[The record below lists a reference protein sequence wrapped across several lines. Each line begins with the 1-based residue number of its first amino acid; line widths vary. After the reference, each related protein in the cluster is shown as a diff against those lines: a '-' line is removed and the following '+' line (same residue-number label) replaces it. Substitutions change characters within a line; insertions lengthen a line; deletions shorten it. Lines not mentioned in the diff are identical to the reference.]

1 MQNFTAIMIA
11 IVLKDE
17 NVLSNPQLS
26 YDCLQTLLTSLR
38 RMCHCSCKCNKVQ
51 VIGILEGDTD
61 KARRINLLKRLR
73 LKRVI

>member
-26 YDCLQTLLTSLR
+26 YDCLKTLLTSLR
-38 RMCHCSCKCNKVQ
+38 RMCHCSCNKVQ
-51 VIGILEGDTD
+51 VIGILEVDND